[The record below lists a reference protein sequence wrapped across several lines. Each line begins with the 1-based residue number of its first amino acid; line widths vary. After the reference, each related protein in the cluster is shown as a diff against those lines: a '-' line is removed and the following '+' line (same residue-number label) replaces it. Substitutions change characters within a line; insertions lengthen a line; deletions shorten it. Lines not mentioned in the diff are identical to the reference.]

1 MENAAITLDHVS
13 FSYALAEGESHPA
26 LRDVSLEIKKGEF
39 TAVIGHNGS
48 GKSTL
53 AKMLNA
59 LLVPDEGK
67 VAVLSMDT
75 SDEQQTWN
83 IRQAAGLVFQN
94 PDNQLVTTIVEED
107 VAFGPENL
115 GVAPTEI
122 RERVDRALKSV
133 GMEAFALSAPHML
146 SGGQKQRIAI
156 AGILAMEPQILI
168 LDESTAMLDPQGRAE
183 VMAAVMKLK
192 KERNMTVV
200 WITHFMD
207 EAAHRRP
214 RRRHGRRQNSNE
226 RHAARDLRARRRIG
240 SDPSRRAHERPH
252 RAGNEEKRRRTFP
265 YPRGY
270 GDAGGGSMPIKLTHV
285 SHVYMPGHAV

>member
-67 VAVLSMDT
+67 VTVLSMDT
-75 SDEQQTWN
+75 SDERQTWN

-122 RERVDRALKSV
+122 RERVDRALESV

-207 EAAHRRP
+207 EAAHADRVVVMDD
-214 RRRHGRRQNSNE
+214 GRIQMNGTPHE
-226 RHAARDLRARRRIG
+226 IFARAEELEAIRLDVPMSVRIALEMKKKG
-240 SDPSRRAHERPH
+240 VELSRIPEDMETLA
-252 RAGNEEKRRRTFP
+252 EEVCRL
-265 YPRGY
+265 
-270 GDAGGGSMPIKLTHV
+270 S
-285 SHVYMPGHAV
+285 SHM

>member
-1 MENAAITLDHVS
+1 MENAAIALDHVS

-67 VAVLSMDT
+67 VTVLSMDT

-94 PDNQLVTTIVEED
+94 PDNPLVTTLVEED

-115 GVAPTEI
+115 GIAPTEI
-122 RERVDRALKSV
+122 RERVDRALESV

-207 EAAHRRP
+207 EAAHADRVVVMDD
-214 RRRHGRRQNSNE
+214 GRIKMNGTPHE
-226 RHAARDLRARRRIG
+226 IFARAEELEAIRLDVPMSVRIALEMKKKG
-240 SDPSRRAHERPH
+240 VELSRIPEDMETLA
-252 RAGNEEKRRRTFP
+252 EEVCRL
-265 YPRGY
+265 
-270 GDAGGGSMPIKLTHV
+270 S
-285 SHVYMPGHAV
+285 SHM

>member
-1 MENAAITLDHVS
+1 MENAAIALDHVS

-67 VAVLSMDT
+67 VTVLSMDT

-115 GVAPTEI
+115 GIAPTEI

-207 EAAHRRP
+207 EAAHADRVVVMDD
-214 RRRHGRRQNSNE
+214 GRIKMIGTPHE
-226 RHAARDLRARRRIG
+226 IFARAEELEAIRLDVPMSVRIALEMKKKG
-240 SDPSRRAHERPH
+240 VELSRIPEDMETLA
-252 RAGNEEKRRRTFP
+252 EEVCRL
-265 YPRGY
+265 
-270 GDAGGGSMPIKLTHV
+270 S
-285 SHVYMPGHAV
+285 SHM

>member
-67 VAVLSMDT
+67 VIVLSMDT
-75 SDEQQTWN
+75 SDERQTWN

-122 RERVDRALKSV
+122 RERVDRALESV

-207 EAAHRRP
+207 EAAHADRVVVMDD
-214 RRRHGRRQNSNE
+214 GRIQMNGTPHE
-226 RHAARDLRARRRIG
+226 IFARAEELEAIRLDVPMSVRIALEMKKKG
-240 SDPSRRAHERPH
+240 VELSRIPEDMETLA
-252 RAGNEEKRRRTFP
+252 EEVCRL
-265 YPRGY
+265 
-270 GDAGGGSMPIKLTHV
+270 S
-285 SHVYMPGHAV
+285 SHM

>member
-1 MENAAITLDHVS
+1 
-13 FSYALAEGESHPA
+13 
-26 LRDVSLEIKKGEF
+26 
-39 TAVIGHNGS
+39 
-48 GKSTL
+48 
-53 AKMLNA
+53 
-59 LLVPDEGK
+59 
-67 VAVLSMDT
+67 MDT

-207 EAAHRRP
+207 EAAHADRVVVMDD
-214 RRRHGRRQNSNE
+214 GRIQMNGTPHE
-226 RHAARDLRARRRIG
+226 IFARAEELEAIRLDVPMSVRIALEMKKKG
-240 SDPSRRAHERPH
+240 VELSRIPEDMETLA
-252 RAGNEEKRRRTFP
+252 EEVCRL
-265 YPRGY
+265 
-270 GDAGGGSMPIKLTHV
+270 S
-285 SHVYMPGHAV
+285 SHM

>member
-67 VAVLSMDT
+67 VTVLSMDT
-75 SDEQQTWN
+75 SNEQQTWN

-122 RERVDRALKSV
+122 RERVDRALESV

-200 WITHFMD
+200 WITHFID
-207 EAAHRRP
+207 EAAHADRVVVMDD
-214 RRRHGRRQNSNE
+214 GRIQMNGTPHE
-226 RHAARDLRARRRIG
+226 IFARAEELEAIRLDVPMSVRIALEMKKKG
-240 SDPSRRAHERPH
+240 VELSRIPEDMETLA
-252 RAGNEEKRRRTFP
+252 EEVCRL
-265 YPRGY
+265 
-270 GDAGGGSMPIKLTHV
+270 S
-285 SHVYMPGHAV
+285 SHM

>member
-67 VAVLSMDT
+67 VTVLSMDT

-122 RERVDRALKSV
+122 RERVDRALESV

-207 EAAHRRP
+207 EAAHADRVVVMDD
-214 RRRHGRRQNSNE
+214 GRIQMNGTPHE
-226 RHAARDLRARRRIG
+226 IFARAEELEAIRLDVPMSVRIALEMKKKG
-240 SDPSRRAHERPH
+240 VELSRIPEDMETLA
-252 RAGNEEKRRRTFP
+252 EEVCRL
-265 YPRGY
+265 
-270 GDAGGGSMPIKLTHV
+270 S
-285 SHVYMPGHAV
+285 SHM

>member
-1 MENAAITLDHVS
+1 MENAAIALDHVS

-67 VAVLSMDT
+67 VTVLSMDT

-115 GVAPTEI
+115 GIAPTEI
-122 RERVDRALKSV
+122 RERVDRAIESV

-156 AGILAMEPQILI
+156 AGILAMEPQILV

-192 KERNMTVV
+192 KEWSMTVV

-207 EAAHRRP
+207 EAAHADRVVVMDD
-214 RRRHGRRQNSNE
+214 GRIKMNGTPHE
-226 RHAARDLRARRRIG
+226 IFARAEELEAIRLDVPMSVRIALEMKKKG
-240 SDPSRRAHERPH
+240 VELSRIPEDMETLA
-252 RAGNEEKRRRTFP
+252 EEVCRL
-265 YPRGY
+265 
-270 GDAGGGSMPIKLTHV
+270 S
-285 SHVYMPGHAV
+285 SHM

>member
-67 VAVLSMDT
+67 VIVLSMDT
-75 SDEQQTWN
+75 SDERQTWN

-122 RERVDRALKSV
+122 RERVDRALESV

-207 EAAHRRP
+207 EAAHADRVVVMDD
-214 RRRHGRRQNSNE
+214 GRIQMNGTPHE
-226 RHAARDLRARRRIG
+226 IFARAEELEVIRLDVPMSVRIALEMKKKG
-240 SDPSRRAHERPH
+240 VELSRIPEDMETLA
-252 RAGNEEKRRRTFP
+252 EEVCRL
-265 YPRGY
+265 
-270 GDAGGGSMPIKLTHV
+270 S
-285 SHVYMPGHAV
+285 SHM

>member
-1 MENAAITLDHVS
+1 MENAAIALDHVS

-67 VAVLSMDT
+67 VTVLSMDT

-115 GVAPTEI
+115 GIAPTEI
-122 RERVDRALKSV
+122 RERVDRALESV

-207 EAAHRRP
+207 EAAHADRVVVMDD
-214 RRRHGRRQNSNE
+214 GRIKMNGTPHE
-226 RHAARDLRARRRIG
+226 IFARAEELEAIRLDVPMSVRIALEMKKKG
-240 SDPSRRAHERPH
+240 VELSRIPEDMETLA
-252 RAGNEEKRRRTFP
+252 EEVCRL
-265 YPRGY
+265 
-270 GDAGGGSMPIKLTHV
+270 S
-285 SHVYMPGHAV
+285 SHM

>member
-94 PDNQLVTTIVEED
+94 PDNQLVTTIVE
-107 VAFGPENL
+107 
-115 GVAPTEI
+115 
-122 RERVDRALKSV
+122 
-133 GMEAFALSAPHML
+133 
-146 SGGQKQRIAI
+146 
-156 AGILAMEPQILI
+156 
-168 LDESTAMLDPQGRAE
+168 
-183 VMAAVMKLK
+183 
-192 KERNMTVV
+192 
-200 WITHFMD
+200 
-207 EAAHRRP
+207 
-214 RRRHGRRQNSNE
+214 
-226 RHAARDLRARRRIG
+226 
-240 SDPSRRAHERPH
+240 
-252 RAGNEEKRRRTFP
+252 
-265 YPRGY
+265 
-270 GDAGGGSMPIKLTHV
+270 
-285 SHVYMPGHAV
+285 

>member
-207 EAAHRRP
+207 EAAHADRVVVMDD
-214 RRRHGRRQNSNE
+214 GRIQMNGTPHE
-226 RHAARDLRARRRIG
+226 IFARAEELEAIRLDVPMSVRIALEMKKKG
-240 SDPSRRAHERPH
+240 VELSRIPEDMETLA
-252 RAGNEEKRRRTFP
+252 EEVCRL
-265 YPRGY
+265 
-270 GDAGGGSMPIKLTHV
+270 S
-285 SHVYMPGHAV
+285 SHM

>member
-115 GVAPTEI
+115 GIAPTEI

-207 EAAHRRP
+207 EAAHADRVVVMDD
-214 RRRHGRRQNSNE
+214 GRIQMNGTPHE
-226 RHAARDLRARRRIG
+226 IFARAEELEAIRLDVPMSVRIALEMKKKG
-240 SDPSRRAHERPH
+240 VELSRIPEDMETLA
-252 RAGNEEKRRRTFP
+252 EEVCRL
-265 YPRGY
+265 
-270 GDAGGGSMPIKLTHV
+270 S
-285 SHVYMPGHAV
+285 SHM

>member
-1 MENAAITLDHVS
+1 MENAAIALDHVS
-13 FSYALAEGESHPA
+13 VSYALAEGESHPA

-207 EAAHRRP
+207 EAAHADRVVVMDD
-214 RRRHGRRQNSNE
+214 GRIQMNGTPHE
-226 RHAARDLRARRRIG
+226 IFARAEELEAIRLDVPMSVRIALEMKKKG
-240 SDPSRRAHERPH
+240 VELSRIPEDMETLA
-252 RAGNEEKRRRTFP
+252 EEVCRL
-265 YPRGY
+265 
-270 GDAGGGSMPIKLTHV
+270 S
-285 SHVYMPGHAV
+285 SHM

>member
-67 VAVLSMDT
+67 VAVLSMYT

-207 EAAHRRP
+207 EAAHADRVVVMDD
-214 RRRHGRRQNSNE
+214 GRIQMNGTPHE
-226 RHAARDLRARRRIG
+226 IFARAEELEAIRLDVPMSVRIALEMKKKG
-240 SDPSRRAHERPH
+240 VELSRIPEDMETLA
-252 RAGNEEKRRRTFP
+252 EEVCRL
-265 YPRGY
+265 
-270 GDAGGGSMPIKLTHV
+270 S
-285 SHVYMPGHAV
+285 SHM

>member
-122 RERVDRALKSV
+122 RERVDRALESV

-207 EAAHRRP
+207 EAAHADRVVVMDD
-214 RRRHGRRQNSNE
+214 GRIQMNGTPHE
-226 RHAARDLRARRRIG
+226 IFARAEELEAIRLDVPMSVRIALEMKKKG
-240 SDPSRRAHERPH
+240 VELSRIPEDMETLA
-252 RAGNEEKRRRTFP
+252 EEVCRL
-265 YPRGY
+265 
-270 GDAGGGSMPIKLTHV
+270 S
-285 SHVYMPGHAV
+285 SHM